1 MLQKRYKTVYPG
13 ISSKQHVSFIFVVI
27 EFCFLCRGHPFN
39 VTVPVTMWGRTL
51 WFAVISCV
59 VYQQLGCQA
68 ESRIGMEEYRDDGG
82 GGDMHSSPPHLSD
95 DNALNSSEVNQTL
108 HSQPA
113 RSTRVKRQA
122 SYPIPDINIL
132 YKFKRNSRAPD
143 ELSCITGDPNLTLQ
157 TEILPSLSKSLSFYD
172 IAGGKTS
179 TWDLTQSLTQGVVCK
194 ADNTDLYSASAPI
207 LPSGAYYVP
216 RALSVTINKGQD
228 LKVELEAVTGGQDVW
243 WNIITKGRID
253 RMKVQINNNQ
263 LTIPYHQL
271 NGSGFYQIWEYSTVP
286 DAAVDMKTVGIISLL
301 VRECPEGKYGPP
313 DCHHWCKDCMY
324 GGVCHDRT
332 GECICPAGLTGSYC
346 QSRCPDGYIGRD
358 CNVQLVDVGVTAVC
372 LSHPLGCHCA
382 PGYKGYK
389 CSDPCQSYEWG
400 IDCSQRCSGYC
411 QYNCDDVTGKC
422 NTQTTRVC
430 EHGDRGLPRLR
441 KPPIVSNTTSGNILV
456 QFTEWD
462 HSYDDGEVLQGDSLS
477 YRLRYWPVS
486 DTSAGTWLTVT
497 PPSKELTNLTPVT
510 QYGVKVVVLVTRS
523 SEYCVEYGS
532 AKGRVHTEFFNTSC
546 PASLPQP
553 TNIRTMNVESDG
565 ATIHWDSLEYVD
577 VCDFEYRITI
587 SPANGGQELVNDL
600 TRLTSKIVDG
610 KLSPNTEYTV
620 HVRVVRKS
628 SPWDTRDN
636 SNVGTINFITKPP
649 KPVINLRT
657 TASHVFFSVQ
667 APPGASNNLQ
677 YSYRYKINR
686 TACAS
691 RTYRPGF
698 TDWSQWYDTPPTVV
712 TPIEKL
718 AYSTV
723 TYSVIAQNSA
733 GVGPE
738 AEKSVDVG
746 TAVPL
751 LAVEFLICEEHQ
763 PTSCSVRLETN
774 CYKENGPGITV
785 SYDLVNDGKK
795 KVYGTWTSA
804 PPSLVLPNNEL
815 PPYTWITIRAYPA
828 NNAGRNTDSSL
839 MKEDHFR
846 TAPGKPG
853 QVSNV
858 NTYEASTSIT
868 VSWEKPLDNPI
879 PGELEGYK
887 VKWKSINSR
896 SWEEERIHNSNTLSY
911 TITGLTNHE
920 EYEIRVSAKNKDV
933 DEYGDDVTT
942 FATTT
947 LQKGKPSLVKDLMVV
962 NVTQTTATVVWN
974 EPDDSQGTIENYI
987 VSLVK
992 EPQGNIS
999 RNITERIYE
1008 FTNLQEGG
1016 KYIAGVKICNKKFC
1030 SYPVNKEFYTRPA
1043 LPQVDGEPG
1052 LMYSDSTSVT
1062 VRLPVLH
1069 NLPGYQWI
1077 VLKII
1082 SAGEDSDVVNNE
1094 FKELLKQAAVD
1105 FVNETL
1111 VQRSSS
1117 QNKRFVENPKEMRI
1131 AARLSQRE
1139 GNLTKKFTVGDN
1151 KMYDNYEN
1159 EPLEEGSTYW
1169 MVVVTVR
1176 KFGPHYAFK
1185 ASPPIAI
1192 KAVPYTPISSLVV
1205 TLVCLLLLMLLL
1217 FVLVLARLFYE
1228 RQRAKLRTGGTGN
1241 NLVTYTDGNE
1251 NPRVNIEDLNRQEE
1265 ELYLTPLTPSNPGSY
1280 PSVRVAEVEEVPEEL
1295 SHREKVLGVEEEE
1308 NEDDGTYYYVCRRI
1322 FEDGL
1327 ESYLSRA
1334 MFVLETDQE
1343 FKKIPYIM
1351 SKSCSDGEEA
1361 VNSKK
1366 NRYKNNLPYND
1377 TRVKLPLVNNKLG
1390 SDYINACYVKSTG
1403 NPKAFIAT
1411 QTPMDNE
1418 MDTIGDFW
1426 RMIWHTKCNTIVK
1439 GVNLTENG
1447 EVNDA
1452 KYWPNIDEQ
1461 MVKYDITI
1469 QLLSEEVKLGF
1480 HVRVFKVTRRD
1491 EAREIVQYHYPNWTD
1506 YGVAYNPFGLAQM
1519 LKLIR
1524 STTPVGPIT
1533 VHCSNGIG
1541 WTGMVILVLYVLE
1554 ELEAMK
1560 YTSPAKAL
1568 GVIRTGRPRL
1578 VEKMEQYRFGHSLL
1592 LEILFGV
1599 KTSIISS
1606 SYVMELSQLR
1616 ASNLINNQYTKL
1628 KTLPKDLSFKF
1639 AEKPVFANLNRNPNI
1654 LPGELVDMVVECEI
1668 HVYVMVV
1675 VESVR
1680 VDVMVVEGVR
1690 VYVMVVVEGVRV
1702 YVMVVVVGVR
1712 VYVMVVVEGVRVDV
1726 MVVVGVRVDVMVV
1739 VVGVRV
1745 DVMVVVEGVRVYVM
1759 VVVEGV
1765 RVDVMVVVVG
1775 VRVDVMV
1782 VVEGVRVD
1790 VMVVAGVRV
1799 DVMVVEGVRVYVMV
1813 VVEGV
1818 RVDVMVVVVGVRV
1831 DVMVVVVGVRVD
1843 VMVVVEGV
1851 RVDVM
1856 VVVVGVRVDVMVVE
1870 GVTVDVMVVVEGV
1883 RVDVM
1888 VVERV
1893 RVDVMVVVEGV
1904 RVDVMVVVEGVRVDV
1919 MVVVEGDRVDVMVV
1933 VEGVRVDVM
1942 VVVEGVRVDVM
1953 VVEGVRV
1960 DVMVVVEG
1968 VRVDVM
1974 VVVVGVRVD
1983 VMVVEGVRV
1992 DVMVVVEGVRV
2003 DVMVVEGVRV
2013 DVMVV
2018 EGVRVDVM
2026 VVVEGV
2032 RVDVMVVVV
2041 GVRVDV
2047 MVVVVGVRV
2056 DVMVVVEGVRVDV
2069 MVVEGVR
2076 VDVMVVEG
2084 VRVDVMVVVEGV
2096 RVDVMV
2102 VEGVRVDVMVVEGVR
2117 VDVMVVVEGVRV
2129 DVMVVEGV
2137 RVDVMVVEGVRVDV
2151 MVVVEGVRVDVMV
2164 VVEGVRVYVM
2174 VVVEGVRVDVMV
2186 VEGVRVD
2193 VMVVEGVRVDVMVVE
2208 GVRVYVMVVVEGV
2221 RVYVMVVVVGVRVYV
2236 MVVVEG
2242 VRVDVMVVVGVRVDV
2257 MVVVVGVRVDV
2268 MVVVEGV
2275 RVYVMVVVEGVRVDV
2290 MVVVVGVRVDVMV
2303 VVEGVRVDVMVVV
2316 EGVRVD
2322 VMVVEGVRVDVMV
2335 VEGVRVYV
2343 MVVVEG
2349 VRVDVMVV
2357 VEGVRVDVIVVE
2369 GVRVDVMVVVEGVRV
2384 DVMVVVEGDRVDVM
2398 VVEGDRVDVMVVE
2411 GVRVDVMVV
2420 VEGVRVDVMVV
2431 EGVRVYVMV
2440 VVGVRVDVMVVEG
2453 VRVDVMVVVE
2463 GVRVDVMV
2471 VVEGVR
2477 VYVMVVVEGVRVD
2490 VMVVVVGVRVDVMV
2504 VVEGV
2509 RVDVMV
2515 VEGVR
2520 VDVMVV
2526 VEGVRGDVIVVEGV
2540 SVDVMVVEG
2549 DRVDVI
2555 HVDVMVVEGDRVDVI
2570 HVDVMVVEGDR
2581 VDVIHVYVMVV
2592 EGDRVDVIHVDVM
2605 VVVEGD
2611 RVDVI
2616 HVDVMVVEVDSRLV
2630 FLRGVLGNI
2639 ASQYINVIKINGL
2652 DCRDAYLAGEHPQE
2666 HTVEAAW
2673 RLVMEHQVS
2682 VWVHLHTFPHPN
2694 PEYPEIVSGEGT
2706 MDIGMM
2712 RLIVGPPSSFRNFT
2726 EYTVDIIPT
2735 TTTSSIATP
2744 HHRMVVLQLHG
2755 WSHTQSLP
2763 EQPDALL
2770 AVLEK
2775 AESLRIIN
2783 QQMLFTCKDG
2793 VTGCGVAAALLLARE
2808 RIKLIQEVDVYRS
2821 VLSVLFDRPEFITCV
2836 EQYNFLYTAMEKF
2849 ITGNK
2854 LYGNFA

>member
-59 VYQQLGCQA
+59 VYQQLGCHA
-68 ESRIGMEEYRDDGG
+68 ESRIGMEEYRDDGGGPGGG

-95 DNALNSSEVNQTL
+95 DNALKSSEVNQTL

-132 YKFKRNSRAPD
+132 YKFKRSSSRAPD

-157 TEILPSLSKSLSFYD
+157 TEILPSHSKSLSFYD
-172 IAGGKTS
+172 IAGKKTS

-207 LPSGAYYVP
+207 LPSGANYVP

-243 WNIITKGRID
+243 WNIITKGRTD

-286 DAAVDMKTVGIISLL
+286 DLKLHKNTVGIISLL

-358 CNVQLVDVGVTAVC
+358 CNVQLVDVWITAVC
-372 LSHPLGCHCA
+372 LSHPLGCHCP

-389 CSDPCQSYEWG
+389 CSDRCRSDEWG

-411 QYNCDDVTGKC
+411 WNNCDDVTGKC

-430 EHGDRGLPRLR
+430 EQGDRGLPRLR
-441 KPPIVSNTTSGNILV
+441 KPPIVSNTSGNILV
-456 QFTEWD
+456 EFTAWNG
-462 HSYDDGEVLQGDSLS
+462 SYDDGEVLQGDSLI
-477 YRLRYWPVS
+477 YRLVYWPVS
-486 DTSAGTWLTVT
+486 DRSAETQLTVT

-510 QYGVKVVVLVTRS
+510 QYGVKVVVWVTRS

-546 PASLPQP
+546 PASLPRP

-565 ATIHWDSLEYVD
+565 ATIQWDSQEYVD

-600 TRLTSKIVDG
+600 TRSLSKIVDG
-610 KLSPNTEYTV
+610 KMLSPNTEYTV
-620 HVRVVRKS
+620 NVRVVQKS

-649 KPVINLRT
+649 KPDINLWT
-657 TASHVFFSVQ
+657 TDSRVHFSVQ

-677 YSYRYKINR
+677 YSYRYKVNR
-686 TACAS
+686 TACTS
-691 RTYRPGF
+691 RSYNPKF
-698 TDWSQWYDTPPTVV
+698 TDWSQWYYTPPTIP
-712 TPIEKL
+712 TPIEEM

-723 TYSVIAQNSA
+723 TFSVIAKNSA
-733 GVGPE
+733 GKGPE
-738 AEKSVDVG
+738 AEESVDVG

-751 LAVEFLICEEHQ
+751 LAVESLICEEHQ
-763 PTSCSVRLETN
+763 PTSCSVRLETI
-774 CYKENGPGITV
+774 CFKENGPGITV
-785 SYDLVNDGKK
+785 SYDLVNDGNKEVISK
-795 KVYGTWTSA
+795 RTSA
-804 PPSLVLPNNEL
+804 PRSLVLPNNEL

-828 NNAGRNTDSSL
+828 NIAGRNTDSSL

-853 QVSNV
+853 QVSKV
-858 NTYEASTSIT
+858 NTQEASNSIT

-879 PGELEGYK
+879 RGELEGYK
-887 VKWKSINSR
+887 IKWKSIKSR
-896 SWEEERIHNSNTLSY
+896 RWEEERIHNSNTLSY
-911 TITGLTNHE
+911 TITSLTNHE
-920 EYEIRVSAKNKDV
+920 VYEIRVSAKNKDV

-942 FATTT
+942 FATP
-947 LQKGKPSLVKDLMVV
+947 QEGKPSPVKDVMVV

-1030 SYPVNKEFYTRPA
+1030 SYPVKKEFYTRPA
-1043 LPQVDGEPG
+1043 VPQVHGEPG

-1069 NLPGYQWI
+1069 NIPGYQWI
-1077 VLKII
+1077 VLKNIR
-1082 SAGEDSDVVNNE
+1082 AGEDPDVLNKE
-1094 FKELLKQAAVD
+1094 FEESLKKAV
-1105 FVNETL
+1105 FKLINETSVL
-1111 VQRSSS
+1111 GSSNRKKRS
-1117 QNKRFVENPKEMRI
+1117 VENPEELRI
-1131 AARLSQRE
+1131 VARISQRE
-1139 GNLTKKFTVGDN
+1139 DNLTQKFTVGDN
-1151 KMYDNYEN
+1151 ETYDNYEN
-1159 EPLEEGSTYW
+1159 EPLEEGSTYLL
-1169 MVVVTVR
+1169 VVATER
-1176 KFGPHYAFK
+1176 KSGPHNALV
-1185 ASPPIAI
+1185 ASSPIPI
-1192 KAVPYTPISSLVV
+1192 TAVPYPTVNYLVV
-1205 TLVCLLLLMLLL
+1205 GFICLLLL
-1217 FVLVLARLFYE
+1217 LVLLMVVLALLYYKKH
-1228 RQRAKLRTGGTGN
+1228 RAKLRTGGTAN
-1241 NLVTYTDGNE
+1241 DLVTYTDGNE

-1334 MFVLETDQE
+1334 MFVLDTDQE

-1426 RMIWHTKCNTIVK
+1426 RMIWHTKCSTIVK

-1519 LKLIR
+1519 LKLMR

-1668 HVYVMVV
+1668 HVYVVV
-1675 VESVR
+1675 
-1680 VDVMVVEGVR
+1680 
-1690 VYVMVVVEGVRV
+1690 
-1702 YVMVVVVGVR
+1702 
-1712 VYVMVVVEGVRVDV
+1712 
-1726 MVVVGVRVDVMVV
+1726 
-1739 VVGVRV
+1739 
-1745 DVMVVVEGVRVYVM
+1745 
-1759 VVVEGV
+1759 
-1765 RVDVMVVVVG
+1765 
-1775 VRVDVMV
+1775 
-1782 VVEGVRVD
+1782 
-1790 VMVVAGVRV
+1790 
-1799 DVMVVEGVRVYVMV
+1799 
-1813 VVEGV
+1813 
-1818 RVDVMVVVVGVRV
+1818 
-1831 DVMVVVVGVRVD
+1831 
-1843 VMVVVEGV
+1843 
-1851 RVDVM
+1851 
-1856 VVVVGVRVDVMVVE
+1856 
-1870 GVTVDVMVVVEGV
+1870 
-1883 RVDVM
+1883 
-1888 VVERV
+1888 
-1893 RVDVMVVVEGV
+1893 
-1904 RVDVMVVVEGVRVDV
+1904 
-1919 MVVVEGDRVDVMVV
+1919 
-1933 VEGVRVDVM
+1933 
-1942 VVVEGVRVDVM
+1942 
-1953 VVEGVRV
+1953 
-1960 DVMVVVEG
+1960 
-1968 VRVDVM
+1968 
-1974 VVVVGVRVD
+1974 
-1983 VMVVEGVRV
+1983 
-1992 DVMVVVEGVRV
+1992 
-2003 DVMVVEGVRV
+2003 
-2013 DVMVV
+2013 
-2018 EGVRVDVM
+2018 
-2026 VVVEGV
+2026 
-2032 RVDVMVVVV
+2032 
-2041 GVRVDV
+2041 
-2047 MVVVVGVRV
+2047 
-2056 DVMVVVEGVRVDV
+2056 
-2069 MVVEGVR
+2069 
-2076 VDVMVVEG
+2076 
-2084 VRVDVMVVVEGV
+2084 
-2096 RVDVMV
+2096 
-2102 VEGVRVDVMVVEGVR
+2102 VVEGVR

-2164 VVEGVRVYVM
+2164 VVEGVK
-2174 VVVEGVRVDVMV
+2174 VD
-2186 VEGVRVD
+2186 
-2193 VMVVEGVRVDVMVVE
+2193 
-2208 GVRVYVMVVVEGV
+2208 
-2221 RVYVMVVVVGVRVYV
+2221 V

-2242 VRVDVMVVVGVRVDV
+2242 VRVDVMVVV
-2257 MVVVVGVRVDV
+2257 
-2268 MVVVEGV
+2268 E
-2275 RVYVMVVVEGVRVDV
+2275 
-2290 MVVVVGVRVDVMV
+2290 GVRVDVMV

-2335 VEGVRVYV
+2335 V
-2343 MVVVEG
+2343 
-2349 VRVDVMVV
+2349 
-2357 VEGVRVDVIVVE
+2357 
-2369 GVRVDVMVVVEGVRV
+2369 
-2384 DVMVVVEGDRVDVM
+2384 
-2398 VVEGDRVDVMVVE
+2398 VE

-2431 EGVRVYVMV
+2431 ECVRV
-2440 VVGVRVDVMVVEG
+2440 
-2453 VRVDVMVVVE
+2453 
-2463 GVRVDVMV
+2463 
-2471 VVEGVR
+2471 
-2477 VYVMVVVEGVRVD
+2477 
-2490 VMVVVVGVRVDVMV
+2490 
-2504 VVEGV
+2504 
-2509 RVDVMV
+2509 
-2515 VEGVR
+2515 
-2520 VDVMVV
+2520 
-2526 VEGVRGDVIVVEGV
+2526 
-2540 SVDVMVVEG
+2540 
-2549 DRVDVI
+2549 
-2555 HVDVMVVEGDRVDVI
+2555 
-2570 HVDVMVVEGDR
+2570 
-2581 VDVIHVYVMVV
+2581 
-2592 EGDRVDVIHVDVM
+2592 
-2605 VVVEGD
+2605 
-2611 RVDVI
+2611 
-2616 HVDVMVVEVDSRLV
+2616 
-2630 FLRGVLGNI
+2630 
-2639 ASQYINVIKINGL
+2639 
-2652 DCRDAYLAGEHPQE
+2652 C
-2666 HTVEAAW
+2666 
-2673 RLVMEHQVS
+2673 
-2682 VWVHLHTFPHPN
+2682 
-2694 PEYPEIVSGEGT
+2694 
-2706 MDIGMM
+2706 
-2712 RLIVGPPSSFRNFT
+2712 
-2726 EYTVDIIPT
+2726 
-2735 TTTSSIATP
+2735 
-2744 HHRMVVLQLHG
+2744 
-2755 WSHTQSLP
+2755 
-2763 EQPDALL
+2763 
-2770 AVLEK
+2770 
-2775 AESLRIIN
+2775 
-2783 QQMLFTCKDG
+2783 
-2793 VTGCGVAAALLLARE
+2793 
-2808 RIKLIQEVDVYRS
+2808 
-2821 VLSVLFDRPEFITCV
+2821 
-2836 EQYNFLYTAMEKF
+2836 
-2849 ITGNK
+2849 
-2854 LYGNFA
+2854 

>member
-59 VYQQLGCQA
+59 VYQQLGCHA
-68 ESRIGMEEYRDDGG
+68 ESRIGMEEYRDDGGGPGGG

-95 DNALNSSEVNQTL
+95 DNALKSSEVNQTL

-113 RSTRVKRQA
+113 RSARVKRQA

-132 YKFKRNSRAPD
+132 YKFNRSSRAPD
-143 ELSCITGDPNLTLQ
+143 KLSCITGDPNLTLQ
-157 TEILPSLSKSLSFYD
+157 TEILPSHSKSLSFYD
-172 IAGGKTS
+172 IAGKKTS

-207 LPSGAYYVP
+207 LPSGANYVP

-243 WNIITKGRID
+243 WNIITKGRTD

-286 DAAVDMKTVGIISLL
+286 DLKLHKNTVGIISLL

-358 CNVQLVDVGVTAVC
+358 CNVQLVDVWITAVC

-389 CSDPCQSYEWG
+389 CSDRCRSDEWG

-411 QYNCDDVTGKC
+411 WNNCDDVTGKC

-430 EHGDRGLPRLR
+430 EQGDRGLPRLR
-441 KPPIVSNTTSGNILV
+441 KPPIVSNTSGNILV
-456 QFTEWD
+456 EFTAWNG
-462 HSYDDGEVLQGDSLS
+462 SYDDGEVLQGDSLI
-477 YRLRYWPVS
+477 YRLVYWPVS
-486 DTSAGTWLTVT
+486 DRSAETQLTVT

-510 QYGVKVVVLVTRS
+510 QYGVKVVVWVTRS

-546 PASLPQP
+546 PASLPRP

-565 ATIHWDSLEYVD
+565 ATIQWDSQEYVD

-600 TRLTSKIVDG
+600 TRSLSKIVDG
-610 KLSPNTEYTV
+610 KLLSPNTEYTV
-620 HVRVVRKS
+620 NVRVVQKS

-649 KPVINLRT
+649 KPDINLWT
-657 TASHVFFSVQ
+657 TDSRVHFSVQ

-677 YSYRYKINR
+677 YSYRYKVNR
-686 TACAS
+686 TACTS
-691 RTYRPGF
+691 RSYNPKF
-698 TDWSQWYDTPPTVV
+698 TDWSQWYYTPPTIL
-712 TPIEKL
+712 TPIEEV

-723 TYSVIAQNSA
+723 TFSVIAKNSA
-733 GVGPE
+733 GEGPE
-738 AEKSVDVG
+738 AEESVDVG

-751 LAVEFLICEEHQ
+751 LAVESLICEEHQ
-763 PTSCSVRLETN
+763 PTSCSVRLETI
-774 CYKENGPGITV
+774 CFKENGPGITV
-785 SYDLVNDGKK
+785 SYDLVNDGNKEVISK
-795 KVYGTWTSA
+795 RTSA
-804 PPSLVLPNNEL
+804 PRSLVLPNNEL

-828 NNAGRNTDSSL
+828 NIAGRNTDSSL

-853 QVSNV
+853 QVSKV
-858 NTYEASTSIT
+858 NTQEASNSIT

-879 PGELEGYK
+879 RGELEGYK
-887 VKWKSINSR
+887 IKWKSIKSR
-896 SWEEERIHNSNTLSY
+896 RWEEERIHNSNTLSY

-920 EYEIRVSAKNKDV
+920 VYEIRVSAKNKDV

-942 FATTT
+942 FATP
-947 LQKGKPSLVKDLMVV
+947 QEGKPSPVKDVMVV

-1016 KYIAGVKICNKKFC
+1016 KYIAGVEICNKKFC

-1043 LPQVDGEPG
+1043 VPQVHGEPG
-1052 LMYSDSTSVT
+1052 LMYSNSTSVT

-1077 VLKII
+1077 VLKNIR
-1082 SAGEDSDVVNNE
+1082 AGEDPDVLNKE
-1094 FKELLKQAAVD
+1094 FEESLKKAV
-1105 FVNETL
+1105 FKLINETSVL
-1111 VQRSSS
+1111 GSSNRKKRS
-1117 QNKRFVENPKEMRI
+1117 VENPEELRI
-1131 AARLSQRE
+1131 VARISQRE
-1139 GNLTKKFTVGDN
+1139 DNLTQKFTVGDN
-1151 KMYDNYEN
+1151 ETYDNYEN
-1159 EPLEEGSTYW
+1159 EPLEEGSTYLL
-1169 MVVVTVR
+1169 VVATER
-1176 KFGPHYAFK
+1176 KSGPHNALV
-1185 ASPPIAI
+1185 ASSPIPI
-1192 KAVPYTPISSLVV
+1192 TAVPYPTVNYLVV
-1205 TLVCLLLLMLLL
+1205 GFICLLLL
-1217 FVLVLARLFYE
+1217 LVLLMVVLALLYYKKH
-1228 RQRAKLRTGGTGN
+1228 RAKLRTGGTAN
-1241 NLVTYTDGNE
+1241 DLVTYTDGNE

-1334 MFVLETDQE
+1334 MFVLDTDQE

-1426 RMIWHTKCNTIVK
+1426 RMIWHTKCSTIVK

-1519 LKLIR
+1519 LKLMR

-1668 HVYVMVV
+1668 HVYVV
-1675 VESVR
+1675 
-1680 VDVMVVEGVR
+1680 
-1690 VYVMVVVEGVRV
+1690 
-1702 YVMVVVVGVR
+1702 
-1712 VYVMVVVEGVRVDV
+1712 
-1726 MVVVGVRVDVMVV
+1726 
-1739 VVGVRV
+1739 
-1745 DVMVVVEGVRVYVM
+1745 
-1759 VVVEGV
+1759 
-1765 RVDVMVVVVG
+1765 
-1775 VRVDVMV
+1775 
-1782 VVEGVRVD
+1782 
-1790 VMVVAGVRV
+1790 
-1799 DVMVVEGVRVYVMV
+1799 
-1813 VVEGV
+1813 
-1818 RVDVMVVVVGVRV
+1818 
-1831 DVMVVVVGVRVD
+1831 
-1843 VMVVVEGV
+1843 
-1851 RVDVM
+1851 
-1856 VVVVGVRVDVMVVE
+1856 
-1870 GVTVDVMVVVEGV
+1870 
-1883 RVDVM
+1883 
-1888 VVERV
+1888 
-1893 RVDVMVVVEGV
+1893 
-1904 RVDVMVVVEGVRVDV
+1904 
-1919 MVVVEGDRVDVMVV
+1919 VV

-1974 VVVVGVRVD
+1974 VVVEGVRVDVMVVVEGVKVD

-1992 DVMVVVEGVRV
+1992 DVMV
-2003 DVMVVEGVRV
+2003 
-2013 DVMVV
+2013 
-2018 EGVRVDVM
+2018 
-2026 VVVEGV
+2026 
-2032 RVDVMVVVV
+2032 
-2041 GVRVDV
+2041 
-2047 MVVVVGVRV
+2047 
-2056 DVMVVVEGVRVDV
+2056 
-2069 MVVEGVR
+2069 
-2076 VDVMVVEG
+2076 
-2084 VRVDVMVVVEGV
+2084 
-2096 RVDVMV
+2096 
-2102 VEGVRVDVMVVEGVR
+2102 
-2117 VDVMVVVEGVRV
+2117 
-2129 DVMVVEGV
+2129 VVEGV

-2164 VVEGVRVYVM
+2164 VVEGVRV
-2174 VVVEGVRVDVMV
+2174 
-2186 VEGVRVD
+2186 
-2193 VMVVEGVRVDVMVVE
+2193 
-2208 GVRVYVMVVVEGV
+2208 
-2221 RVYVMVVVVGVRVYV
+2221 
-2236 MVVVEG
+2236 
-2242 VRVDVMVVVGVRVDV
+2242 
-2257 MVVVVGVRVDV
+2257 
-2268 MVVVEGV
+2268 
-2275 RVYVMVVVEGVRVDV
+2275 
-2290 MVVVVGVRVDVMV
+2290 
-2303 VVEGVRVDVMVVV
+2303 DVMVVV

-2322 VMVVEGVRVDVMV
+2322 VMVVECVRV
-2335 VEGVRVYV
+2335 
-2343 MVVVEG
+2343 
-2349 VRVDVMVV
+2349 
-2357 VEGVRVDVIVVE
+2357 
-2369 GVRVDVMVVVEGVRV
+2369 
-2384 DVMVVVEGDRVDVM
+2384 
-2398 VVEGDRVDVMVVE
+2398 
-2411 GVRVDVMVV
+2411 
-2420 VEGVRVDVMVV
+2420 
-2431 EGVRVYVMV
+2431 
-2440 VVGVRVDVMVVEG
+2440 
-2453 VRVDVMVVVE
+2453 
-2463 GVRVDVMV
+2463 
-2471 VVEGVR
+2471 
-2477 VYVMVVVEGVRVD
+2477 
-2490 VMVVVVGVRVDVMV
+2490 
-2504 VVEGV
+2504 
-2509 RVDVMV
+2509 
-2515 VEGVR
+2515 
-2520 VDVMVV
+2520 
-2526 VEGVRGDVIVVEGV
+2526 
-2540 SVDVMVVEG
+2540 
-2549 DRVDVI
+2549 
-2555 HVDVMVVEGDRVDVI
+2555 
-2570 HVDVMVVEGDR
+2570 
-2581 VDVIHVYVMVV
+2581 
-2592 EGDRVDVIHVDVM
+2592 
-2605 VVVEGD
+2605 
-2611 RVDVI
+2611 
-2616 HVDVMVVEVDSRLV
+2616 
-2630 FLRGVLGNI
+2630 
-2639 ASQYINVIKINGL
+2639 
-2652 DCRDAYLAGEHPQE
+2652 C
-2666 HTVEAAW
+2666 
-2673 RLVMEHQVS
+2673 
-2682 VWVHLHTFPHPN
+2682 
-2694 PEYPEIVSGEGT
+2694 
-2706 MDIGMM
+2706 
-2712 RLIVGPPSSFRNFT
+2712 
-2726 EYTVDIIPT
+2726 
-2735 TTTSSIATP
+2735 
-2744 HHRMVVLQLHG
+2744 
-2755 WSHTQSLP
+2755 
-2763 EQPDALL
+2763 
-2770 AVLEK
+2770 
-2775 AESLRIIN
+2775 
-2783 QQMLFTCKDG
+2783 
-2793 VTGCGVAAALLLARE
+2793 
-2808 RIKLIQEVDVYRS
+2808 
-2821 VLSVLFDRPEFITCV
+2821 
-2836 EQYNFLYTAMEKF
+2836 
-2849 ITGNK
+2849 
-2854 LYGNFA
+2854 

>member
-1 MLQKRYKTVYPG
+1 MVVKIKPTALGQVNITVGAVVNHQYPEACG
-13 ISSKQHVSFIFVVI
+13 TRDTSINRRDTLIKPITVEVEGFPRETTRTNLVHCFVLSASLNPI
-27 EFCFLCRGHPFN
+27 QRHG
-39 VTVPVTMWGRTL
+39 VTMWGRTL
-51 WFAVISCV
+51 WLTVISCV
-59 VYQQLGCQA
+59 VYQQLGCHAQ
-68 ESRIGMEEYRDDGG
+68 SRAGMEEYQSDGG
-82 GGDMHSSPPHLSD
+82 GDLHPPPPPYLSD
-95 DNALNSSEVNQTL
+95 DIAFNRSVVNQTL
-108 HSQPA
+108 HSTPA
-113 RSTRVKRQA
+113 ISARVMYQA

-143 ELSCITGDPNLTLQ
+143 ELSYITGDPQLTLQ
-157 TEILPSLSKSLSFYD
+157 TE
-172 IAGGKTS
+172 
-179 TWDLTQSLTQGVVCK
+179 V
-194 ADNTDLYSASAPI
+194 
-207 LPSGAYYVP
+207 
-216 RALSVTINKGQD
+216 
-228 LKVELEAVTGGQDVW
+228 
-243 WNIITKGRID
+243 
-253 RMKVQINNNQ
+253 
-263 LTIPYHQL
+263 
-271 NGSGFYQIWEYSTVP
+271 
-286 DAAVDMKTVGIISLL
+286 
-301 VRECPEGKYGPP
+301 
-313 DCHHWCKDCMY
+313 
-324 GGVCHDRT
+324 
-332 GECICPAGLTGSYC
+332 
-346 QSRCPDGYIGRD
+346 
-358 CNVQLVDVGVTAVC
+358 
-372 LSHPLGCHCA
+372 
-382 PGYKGYK
+382 
-389 CSDPCQSYEWG
+389 
-400 IDCSQRCSGYC
+400 
-411 QYNCDDVTGKC
+411 
-422 NTQTTRVC
+422 
-430 EHGDRGLPRLR
+430 LPRHSRSLR
-441 KPPIVSNTTSGNILV
+441 L
-456 QFTEWD
+456 
-462 HSYDDGEVLQGDSLS
+462 GE
-477 YRLRYWPVS
+477 
-486 DTSAGTWLTVT
+486 
-497 PPSKELTNLTPVT
+497 
-510 QYGVKVVVLVTRS
+510 
-523 SEYCVEYGS
+523 
-532 AKGRVHTEFFNTSC
+532 
-546 PASLPQP
+546 
-553 TNIRTMNVESDG
+553 
-565 ATIHWDSLEYVD
+565 
-577 VCDFEYRITI
+577 
-587 SPANGGQELVNDL
+587 
-600 TRLTSKIVDG
+600 
-610 KLSPNTEYTV
+610 
-620 HVRVVRKS
+620 
-628 SPWDTRDN
+628 
-636 SNVGTINFITKPP
+636 
-649 KPVINLRT
+649 PVINLWT
-657 TASHVFFSVQ
+657 SASHVHFSVQ

-677 YSYRYKINR
+677 YRYRHKITR
-686 TACAS
+686 KACTS
-691 RTYRPGF
+691 PTYSPRF
-698 TDWSQWYDTPPTVV
+698 ADWSQWYDTRPTVV
-712 TPIEKL
+712 TPIEEL

-723 TYSVIAQNSA
+723 TFSVIATNSA
-733 GVGPE
+733 WVGPE
-738 AEKSVDVG
+738 AVKSVDVG

-751 LAVEFLICEEHQ
+751 LAIESLNCEEHQ
-763 PTSCSVRLETN
+763 PTSCSVRLQTS

-785 SYDLVNDGKK
+785 SYDLVNDGTKEVISK
-795 KVYGTWTSA
+795 RTSA
-804 PPSLVLPNNEL
+804 PRSLVLPNNEL

-828 NNAGRNTDSSL
+828 NIAGRNTNSSL

-858 NTYEASTSIT
+858 NIQEASNSIT

-879 PGELEGYK
+879 RGELEGYK

-920 EYEIRVSAKNKDV
+920 VYEIRVSAKNKDV

-942 FATTT
+942 SATP
-947 LQKGKPSLVKDLMVV
+947 QEGKPSPVKDVMVV

-1077 VLKII
+1077 VLMNIR
-1082 SAGEDSDVVNNE
+1082 AWEDPDVLIKVFE
-1094 FKELLKQAAVD
+1094 ESLKKAVVKL
-1105 FVNETL
+1105 VNETSVL
-1111 VQRSSS
+1111 ESSNRIKRS
-1117 QNKRFVENPKEMRI
+1117 VENPKEMRI
-1131 AARLSQRE
+1131 VARISQRE
-1139 GNLTKKFTVGDN
+1139 DNLTKKFTVGDN
-1151 KMYDNYEN
+1151 ETYDNYEN
-1159 EPLEEGSTYW
+1159 EPLEEGSTYLL
-1169 MVVVTVR
+1169 VVATER
-1176 KFGPHYAFK
+1176 KSGPHNALV
-1185 ASPPIAI
+1185 ASSPIPI
-1192 KAVPYTPISSLVV
+1192 TAVPYPTVNYLVV
-1205 TLVCLLLLMLLL
+1205 GFICLLLL
-1217 FVLVLARLFYE
+1217 LVLLMVVLALLYYKKH
-1228 RQRAKLRTGGTGN
+1228 RAKLRTGGTAN
-1241 NLVTYTDGNE
+1241 DLVTYTDGNE

-1426 RMIWHTKCNTIVK
+1426 RMIWHTKCSTIVK

-1491 EAREIVQYHYPNWTD
+1491 EAREIVQYDYPNWTD

-1680 VDVMVVEGVR
+1680 VDVMVV
-1690 VYVMVVVEGVRV
+1690 VEGVRV
-1702 YVMVVVVGVR
+1702 DVM
-1712 VYVMVVVEGVRVDV
+1712 VVEGVRVDV
-1726 MVVVGVRVDVMVV
+1726 MVVVECVRVDVMVV

-1745 DVMVVVEGVRVYVM
+1745 Y
-1759 VVVEGV
+1759 
-1765 RVDVMVVVVG
+1765 
-1775 VRVDVMV
+1775 
-1782 VVEGVRVD
+1782 
-1790 VMVVAGVRV
+1790 
-1799 DVMVVEGVRVYVMV
+1799 
-1813 VVEGV
+1813 
-1818 RVDVMVVVVGVRV
+1818 
-1831 DVMVVVVGVRVD
+1831 
-1843 VMVVVEGV
+1843 
-1851 RVDVM
+1851 
-1856 VVVVGVRVDVMVVE
+1856 
-1870 GVTVDVMVVVEGV
+1870 
-1883 RVDVM
+1883 
-1888 VVERV
+1888 
-1893 RVDVMVVVEGV
+1893 VMVVVEGV

-1919 MVVVEGDRVDVMVV
+1919 MVVVEGVRVYVMVV
-1933 VEGVRVDVM
+1933 VECEIHVYVM
-1942 VVVEGVRVDVM
+1942 V
-1953 VVEGVRV
+1953 
-1960 DVMVVVEG
+1960 
-1968 VRVDVM
+1968 
-1974 VVVVGVRVD
+1974 
-1983 VMVVEGVRV
+1983 VVEGVRV

-2032 RVDVMVVVV
+2032 RVYVMVVVE

-2047 MVVVVGVRV
+2047 MVVEGVRV

-2069 MVVEGVR
+2069 MVVVGVRVDVMVVVEGVR

-2129 DVMVVEGV
+2129 DVMVVK
-2137 RVDVMVVEGVRVDV
+2137 GVRVDV

-2164 VVEGVRVYVM
+2164 VEGVRVDVM

-2208 GVRVYVMVVVEGV
+2208 GVRVDVMVVEGV
-2221 RVYVMVVVVGVRVYV
+2221 RVDVMVVEGVRVDV
-2236 MVVVEG
+2236 MVVEGVRVDVMVVEG

-2275 RVYVMVVVEGVRVDV
+2275 RV
-2290 MVVVVGVRVDVMV
+2290 
-2303 VVEGVRVDVMVVV
+2303 
-2316 EGVRVD
+2316 
-2322 VMVVEGVRVDVMV
+2322 
-2335 VEGVRVYV
+2335 
-2343 MVVVEG
+2343 
-2349 VRVDVMVV
+2349 DVMVV
-2357 VEGVRVDVIVVE
+2357 VEGVRVDVIH
-2369 GVRVDVMVVVEGVRV
+2369 
-2384 DVMVVVEGDRVDVM
+2384 
-2398 VVEGDRVDVMVVE
+2398 
-2411 GVRVDVMVV
+2411 
-2420 VEGVRVDVMVV
+2420 
-2431 EGVRVYVMV
+2431 VYVMV
-2440 VVGVRVDVMVVEG
+2440 L
-2453 VRVDVMVVVE
+2453 
-2463 GVRVDVMV
+2463 
-2471 VVEGVR
+2471 
-2477 VYVMVVVEGVRVD
+2477 
-2490 VMVVVVGVRVDVMV
+2490 
-2504 VVEGV
+2504 
-2509 RVDVMV
+2509 
-2515 VEGVR
+2515 
-2520 VDVMVV
+2520 
-2526 VEGVRGDVIVVEGV
+2526 
-2540 SVDVMVVEG
+2540 EG

-2555 HVDVMVVEGDRVDVI
+2555 HVYVMVL
-2570 HVDVMVVEGDR
+2570 EGDR

-2592 EGDRVDVIHVDVM
+2592 EGDRVDVIHVYVM
-2605 VVVEGD
+2605 VVESD